1 MPGLQ
6 SAVTEPRPPAASGDS
21 AARGTGCAAAGW
33 EAQEAQEAQ
42 EAHQEARLPAT
53 THGIAKSMFALHAGR
68 DEYIDGDELRQLCN
82 GMGRELNAREHADVM
97 ARLDTSGDGRVCF
110 DEFLVWWDVGLSV
123 EALLDE
129 SVAANV
135 RSISRA
141 GKVAVVRERASIAA
155 ASASAAAASSSSAAA
170 TDGGGGVGGL
180 GAGAD
185 EAGQAQ
191 RRQRKMDLLHG
202 WDADAAPSKERPE
215 RSFGRESSATKH
227 HGLQR
232 AQETRKSKMG
242 QAARLG
248 AIHFAG
254 KLRQR
259 SRERSQEPAGQLPPP
274 TQQASAGAAGSGSG
288 SGRGPKEASG
298 GWDSSCLAAASTPG
312 VGSRAPPRTPEQVCL
327 SIVALD
333 ALEDPSAHLSA

>member
-1 MPGLQ
+1 M
-6 SAVTEPRPPAASGDS
+6 
-21 AARGTGCAAAGW
+21 
-33 EAQEAQEAQ
+33 
-42 EAHQEARLPAT
+42 
-53 THGIAKSMFALHAGR
+53 
-68 DEYIDGDELRQLCN
+68 
-82 GMGRELNAREHADVM
+82 
-97 ARLDTSGDGRVCF
+97 RLDTSGDGRVCF
-110 DEFLVWWDVGLSV
+110 DEFIVWWDVGLSV

-180 GAGAD
+180 GAGPSALPHGAIVDSAGAD

-191 RRQRKMDLLHG
+191 RRQRKTDLLHG
-202 WDADAAPSKERPE
+202 WDADAAPSKERPR

-227 HGLQR
+227 HGLQS
-232 AQETRKSKMG
+232 AQETRKRKMG
-242 QAARLG
+242 QTARLG